1 MSKFFKFIMAIAAIT
16 MMAMSCTRINA
27 GYEGIKVNLY
37 GDKKGVD
44 DVTLVTGMVWYN
56 PITTAVYE
64 YPTFVQTVDY
74 EPFTINA
81 KDGSQFTID
90 PTINLNMI
98 PGTSAKVFVKYRR
111 PMEEVIR
118 DVLYT
123 HVKNA
128 YRIKLSNYTTD
139 ELVSKREEFEKT
151 TEDYL
156 REVLF
161 KENFE
166 LGEMTSGLK
175 YPASLEASITAKNEA
190 VQKSQKAQNELELVK
205 AEAEKMLVAARA
217 EKEANLLKTQALTPQ
232 VLEQMWIEKWNG
244 VLPVY
249 GTVPTLFKDITK

>member
-1 MSKFFKFIMAIAAIT
+1 MSKFFKFIMAVAAIT

-44 DVTLVTGMVWYN
+44 DITLVTGMVWYN

-64 YPTFVQTVDY
+64 YPTFIQTVDY

-98 PGTSAKVFVKYRR
+98 PGTSSKVFVKYRR

-139 ELVSKREEFEKT
+139 ELVSKREEFEKA

-190 VQKSQKAQNELELVK
+190 
-205 AEAEKMLVAARA
+205 KMYGF
-217 EKEANLLKTQALTPQ
+217 LTR
-232 VLEQMWIEKWNG
+232 NC
-244 VLPVY
+244 
-249 GTVPTLFKDITK
+249 

>member
-1 MSKFFKFIMAIAAIT
+1 MRNLIKFIMIAVAAV
-16 MMAMSCTRINA
+16 MMSMSCSRINA

-44 DVTLVTGMVWYN
+44 DVTLVTGIVWYN
-56 PITTAVYE
+56 PITTAIYQ

-74 EPFTINA
+74 PAFTINA

-90 PTINLNMI
+90 PTINLNI
-98 PGTSAKVFVKYRR
+98 VPGTSSAVFVKYRR
-111 PMEEVIR
+111 TIDKVIEE
-118 DVLYT
+118 VLYT

-128 YRIKLSNYTTD
+128 YRTKLSNYTTD
-139 ELVSKREEFEKT
+139 ELVSKREEFEKV

-156 REVLF
+156 REVLL

-175 YPASLEASITAKNEA
+175 YPSTLEASITAKNEA

-232 VLEQMWIEKWNG
+232 VLEQLWIEKWDG
-244 VLPVY
+244 HLPQY
-249 GTVPTLFKDITK
+249 GQVPTLFKDIAK